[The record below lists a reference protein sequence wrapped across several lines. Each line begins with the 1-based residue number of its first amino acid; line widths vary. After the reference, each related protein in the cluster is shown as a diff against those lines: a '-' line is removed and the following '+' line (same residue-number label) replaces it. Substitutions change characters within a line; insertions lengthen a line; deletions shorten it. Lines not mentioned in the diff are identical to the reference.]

1 MDVLD
6 YEDILKAVFSILAG
20 GILGLER
27 ELKDKKAGLRTIA
40 VICLGATLFTLLSQR
55 MGGEENH
62 IAAYIVGG
70 VGFIGA
76 GAIFREGFTISGLT
90 TAGIVWVAAAI
101 GMCIGFGEYYTALI
115 FLGSCYIAVIVFP
128 YVVNIF
134 TPNNESNKIE
144 VVLGVIDFHY
154 VETFIGE
161 LNEITINSVIKA
173 YTRNENTIEIVA
185 ESFMRNEN
193 KEKLKLFLEQNHHV
207 KTYSI
212 SSI

>member
-1 MDVLD
+1 MDVLE
-6 YEDILKAVFSILAG
+6 YEDIFKAVFSIFAG

-40 VICLGATLFTLLSQR
+40 VICLGATLFTLLSER

-90 TAGIVWVAAAI
+90 TAGIVWLAAAI

-115 FLGSCYIAVIVFP
+115 FMVACYIAVIAFP
-128 YVVNIF
+128 YFVNFF

-144 VVLGVIDFHY
+144 MVLNNIEY
-154 VETFIGE
+154 QNVETFIKE
-161 LNEITINSVIKA
+161 LNAITINTVIKS
-173 YTRNENTIEIVA
+173 YKRDEETVELIA
-185 ESFMRNEN
+185 ESFIRNEN
-193 KEKLKLFLEQNHHV
+193 KGKLKLFLEHHSHV
-207 KTYSI
+207 RTYSI